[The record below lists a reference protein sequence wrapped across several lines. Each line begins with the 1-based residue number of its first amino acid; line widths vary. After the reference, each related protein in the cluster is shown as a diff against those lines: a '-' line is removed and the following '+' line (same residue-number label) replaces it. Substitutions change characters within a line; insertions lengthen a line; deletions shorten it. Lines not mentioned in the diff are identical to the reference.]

1 MSKKNI
7 RILQI
12 LPGGHVCG
20 GIEFFVMNYY
30 REMVKL
36 GVQFDFLVHYKQK
49 GYFDDE
55 IKKLGGRIYYFS
67 VREDKNVI
75 RYIYQLC
82 KFFYKHKEYK
92 IIHGHMPGMAPIYFF
107 IAKLFGI
114 KYRISHCH
122 VTETENTLKGK
133 ILKQI
138 IKIIPYFSNVYY
150 ACSKEAGY
158 FMYKNREFKIIHNAI
173 NTKKFVFDKD
183 KREKLRKALNID
195 ENFVIGHVGRFN
207 LQKNHGFL
215 INVFNEV
222 YLINKRAKLLLI
234 GEGPLEDKIKRQVE
248 QLGLEKAVI
257 FLGVRNDVADLYN
270 AMDCFVLPS
279 LFEGL
284 GIVVVEAQ
292 ASGLHCY
299 VSDTVPREAKITD
312 LVNFMS
318 LDKSPKFWAE
328 KIVNQNVYGHFD
340 TAKIIKL
347 AGYDITSEAKN
358 LKNLYFN
365 LLKGVI
371 I

>member
-234 GEGPLEDKIKRQVE
+234 GEGPLENKIKEQVKK
-248 QLGLEKAVI
+248 LGLEKNVI
-257 FLGVRNDVADLYN
+257 FLGVRNDIEDLYN
-270 AMDCFVLPS
+270 VMDCFVLPS

-284 GIVVVEAQ
+284 PIVGVEAQ
-292 ASGLHCY
+292 ASGLPCY
-299 VSDTVPREAKITD
+299 FSKNITEEIGITQ
-312 LVNFMS
+312 LANFIS
-318 LDKSPKFWAE
+318 LSESPKLWAE
-328 KIVNQNVYGHFD
+328 KIIKNRHIERRNMLES
-340 TAKIIKL
+340 IIKS
-347 AGYDITSEAKN
+347 GYSITCEVKKLKEIYIN
-358 LKNLYFN
+358 LIKE
-365 LLKGVI
+365 
-371 I
+371 